1 MSRFVL
7 VAFGLVAMTSMA
19 SALNLSTPGPL
30 LGAVAGP
37 WGLVASVVG
46 FGAYRVFKARRP

>member
-1 MSRFVL
+1 MTKFFAASISI
-7 VAFGLVAMTSMA
+7 AAMTTISFA
-19 SALNLSTPGPL
+19 TAPVPGPL

-46 FGAYRVFKARRP
+46 FGAYRFYKSKR